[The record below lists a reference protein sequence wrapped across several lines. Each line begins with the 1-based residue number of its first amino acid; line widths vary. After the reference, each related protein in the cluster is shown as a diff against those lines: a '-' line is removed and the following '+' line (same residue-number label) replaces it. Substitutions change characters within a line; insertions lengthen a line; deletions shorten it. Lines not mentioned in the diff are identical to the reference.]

1 MKLRFKGNIMMEIII
16 SMFILSIIIT
26 VSAKTVLE
34 LNKSIK
40 MREDELFI
48 VEVLR
53 AVSYE
58 IQAKNSI
65 EFKDKKI
72 CIALDKDIF
81 EELKSTDLIDLNSDV
96 NGGNYIKIEGGENIL
111 IILKYNNRVCEKEI

>member
-1 MKLRFKGNIMMEIII
+1 MIEIII

-72 CIALDKDIF
+72 FIALDKDIF

-111 IILKYNNRVCEKEI
+111 IKLKYNNRVCEKEI

>member
-1 MKLRFKGNIMMEIII
+1 MIEIII

-26 VSAKTVLE
+26 ISAKTVLE

-48 VEVLR
+48 AEILR

-65 EFKDKKI
+65 EFKDKQI

-96 NGGNYIKIEGGENIL
+96 NGGNYIKIEGGISP
-111 IILKYNNRVCEKEI
+111 LKV

>member
-1 MKLRFKGNIMMEIII
+1 MIEIII

-26 VSAKTVLE
+26 ISAKTVLE

-48 VEVLR
+48 AEILR

-65 EFKDKKI
+65 EFKDKQI

-111 IILKYNNRVCEKEI
+111 ITLKYNNRVCEKEIQK